1 MEQMASHIGIEPGSG
16 LVGRFGDTVVL
27 IRRDAAAAGRA
38 DQSARELLEL
48 AAAVASDRQ
57 LPATV
62 IAARLASWVI
72 GHMAEDV
79 TAFGIVVPVQDGVVM
94 FLRGAVQGSITEGGL
109 THQLSGEQALTWVDQ
124 LIPGSFERLEIG
136 SAPDRPVQADPLS
149 NLRDGVVPGQGFVL
163 ARVASAHEP
172 QPAAAAADSGS
183 LAWPGSADAAPS
195 PAQSPSV
202 SPTPSATP
210 APLADSAPL
219 AESDA
224 SAPAAPFAESA
235 PSAPPAPFAQAD
247 APAPAAP
254 FAQAD
259 AQAPAA
265 PLAESDASPAPVP
278 FATPAPFGDPPPF
291 ANTAPSADPGTMV
304 DWMPP
309 ADAAGHEPRSATD
322 GWAAPAE
329 DHHPIGVLASRNGPV
344 IVLDR
349 PYVLGREPH
358 RDPAVENGDATPVLL
373 QDPDNVISRVHARI
387 FVDNGTVFVRDASS
401 LDGTYISPPSA
412 DDWTRIG
419 TDPSPLPPGWSLRIG
434 GQVFTYNL
442 DGPANAG

>member
-1 MEQMASHIGIEPGSG
+1 MEQMASHIGIEPGNG

-27 IRRDAAAAGRA
+27 IRRDPSAAGRA
-38 DQSARELLEL
+38 DQSAGELLEL

-79 TAFGIVVPVQDGVVM
+79 TAFGIVAPVQDGVVM
-94 FLRGAVQGSITEGGL
+94 FLRGAVQGSVTERGF

-124 LIPGSFERLEIG
+124 LIPGTFERLEIG
-136 SAPDRPVQADPLS
+136 TAPDRPVQADPLS
-149 NLRDGVVPGQGFVL
+149 DLRDGVVPGQGFVL
-163 ARVASAHEP
+163 TRVASARQAGTSSRRRRLGFAGLVGVRGRGP
-172 QPAAAAADSGS
+172 
-183 LAWPGSADAAPS
+183 LRS
-195 PAQSPSV
+195 PAPASPIRPALV
-202 SPTPSATP
+202 GRLGTPPVGRP
-210 APLADSAPL
+210 ARR
-219 AESDA
+219 
-224 SAPAAPFAESA
+224 PARPRT
-235 PSAPPAPFAQAD
+235 SAPPV
-247 APAPAAP
+247 
-254 FAQAD
+254 
-259 AQAPAA
+259 
-265 PLAESDASPAPVP
+265 SPAPPRIGRVGP
-278 FATPAPFGDPPPF
+278 RPVRSRTRSQPRPRSGIRPRSRTRLRPDPAT
-291 ANTAPSADPGTMV
+291 MM

-309 ADAAGHEPRSATD
+309 VDAAGPEPRNATD
-322 GWAAPAE
+322 GWAAPAA

-349 PYVLGREPH
+349 AYVLGREPH
-358 RDPAVENGDATPVLL
+358 RDPAVESGDATPVLM

-387 FVDNGTVFVRDASS
+387 FVDNGIVFVRDASS

-412 DDWTRIG
+412 DEWTRIG

>member
-27 IRRDAAAAGRA
+27 IRRDPSAAGRA
-38 DQSARELLEL
+38 DQSAAELLEL

-72 GHMAEDV
+72 GHMSEDV

-94 FLRGAVQGSITEGGL
+94 FLRGAVQGAVTERGF

-124 LIPGSFERLEIG
+124 LIPGTFERLEIG
-136 SAPDRPVQADPLS
+136 CAADRPVQADPLS
-149 NLRDGVVPGQGFVL
+149 DLRDGVVPGQGFVL
-163 ARVASAHEP
+163 TRVASAREP
-172 QPAAAAADSGS
+172 EPAAADADSAS
-183 LAWPGSADAAPS
+183 PAWSGSAGAAPAAA
-195 PAQSPSV
+195 PI
-202 SPTPSATP
+202 
-210 APLADSAPL
+210 PLAESAPAAAPVPLSESTPFAESAPL
-219 AESDA
+219 AESGA
-224 SAPAAPFAESA
+224 SAAPASSAAAAPYV
-235 PSAPPAPFAQAD
+235 
-247 APAPAAP
+247 
-254 FAQAD
+254 
-259 AQAPAA
+259 
-265 PLAESDASPAPVP
+265 ESDASPVP
-278 FATPAPFGDPPPF
+278 FATPVPFGDPAPF
-291 ANTAPSADPGTMV
+291 ANAAPSVDPATMV

-309 ADAAGHEPRSATD
+309 ADAAGPEPRNATD

-329 DHHPIGVLASRNGPV
+329 DHHPIGVLASPNGPV

-349 PYVLGREPH
+349 AYVLGREPH
-358 RDPAVENGDATPVLL
+358 RDPAVESGDATPVLM
-373 QDPDNVISRVHARI
+373 QDPDNVISRVHARV
-387 FVDNGTVFVRDASS
+387 FVDNGIVFVRDASS

>member
-1 MEQMASHIGIEPGSG
+1 MEQIASRIGIEPGSG

-27 IRRDAAAAGRA
+27 IRRGGPAAGGA
-38 DQSARELLEL
+38 DQSAGELLEL

-72 GHMAEDV
+72 GHMSEDV

-94 FLRGAVQGSITEGGL
+94 FLRGAVQGAVTERGF

-124 LIPGSFERLEIG
+124 LIPGTFERLEIG
-136 SAPDRPVQADPLS
+136 SAADRPVQADPLS
-149 NLRDGVVPGQGFVL
+149 DLRDGVVPGQGFVL
-163 ARVASAHEP
+163 TRVASAREP
-172 QPAAAAADSGS
+172 EPAAAGADSAS
-183 LAWPGSADAAPS
+183 PAWSGSAG
-195 PAQSPSV
+195 
-202 SPTPSATP
+202 ATP
-210 APLADSAPL
+210 PAASAPLGASAPLAAPAPVADPAPV

-224 SAPAAPFAESA
+224 SAAALPFG
-235 PSAPPAPFAQAD
+235 D
-247 APAPAAP
+247 
-254 FAQAD
+254 
-259 AQAPAA
+259 
-265 PLAESDASPAPVP
+265 PVP
-278 FATPAPFGDPPPF
+278 FADQAPF
-291 ANTAPSADPGTMV
+291 ANAAPSADPATMM

-309 ADAAGHEPRSATD
+309 VDAAGPEPRNATD

-329 DHHPIGVLASRNGPV
+329 DHHPIGVLTSPNGPV

-349 PYVLGREPH
+349 AYVLGREPH
-358 RDPAVENGDATPVLL
+358 RDPAVESGDATPVLM
-373 QDPDNVISRVHARI
+373 QDPDNVISRVHARV
-387 FVDNGTVFVRDASS
+387 FVDNGIVFVRDASS